1 MSNQNDLLIKA
12 LVDLDEDNVQHLLD
26 EALAAGQNP
35 LELLENLRKGMEIVG
50 KRFEDKEYFLTDL
63 IMAAEIFKTASSQ
76 IEPKLIQGGKAE
88 KSVGSVVFGTV
99 HGDIHDIG
107 KDIVVAMLRGS
118 GFTVYDLGV
127 DVPPQAFVDKVKETG
142 ATAVGMTGLVTIS
155 YDGMK
160 ETIDALT
167 AAGLRKGV
175 KVMIG
180 GGMVNEKVR
189 EYVGA
194 DAWGKDVIQAVALAH
209 QFTKQMKEVL

>member
-194 DAWGKDVIQAVALAH
+194 DAWGKDVVQAVALAH